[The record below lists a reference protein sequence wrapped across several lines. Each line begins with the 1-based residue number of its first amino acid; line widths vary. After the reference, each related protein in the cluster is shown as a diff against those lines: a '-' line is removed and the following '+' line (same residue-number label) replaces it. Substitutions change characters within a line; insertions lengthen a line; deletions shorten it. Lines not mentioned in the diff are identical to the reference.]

1 MTTGSVLL
9 VTRHFNIQEMRICV
23 FGAGAVGG
31 HLAAKLA
38 ASGHDVS
45 VVARGAH
52 LEAMRDKGITLIH
65 GKDTVCGRVRAAA
78 HSDELGLQDFVFVT
92 LKANLLG
99 AFAEQAAPLLGKDT
113 GVVFAQNG
121 IPWWYGIGLSDSGV
135 SKSRPRPPDL
145 TKLDPRG
152 KLRKLLDQDQI
163 IGGVVYSANEVR
175 EPGVIVN
182 HVPGN
187 NMLVVGQVDD
197 SDSKKIRALRS
208 VLEKADMYSPPTSD
222 IRQAVWAK
230 IVQSLGT
237 GAICALAETTV
248 KQVRGDPGLAKL
260 AARLG
265 AEGRA
270 IAKAHG
276 IDVEGAPQ
284 RPGGGQSS
292 GLISHKP
299 SMLQDYERG
308 RPMEL
313 EAQLVAV
320 LEFARAA
327 AVPAPALETVVPLVA
342 FKAASKGLYS
352 AAAD

>member
-1 MTTGSVLL
+1 VK
-9 VTRHFNIQEMRICV
+9 ICV

-65 GKDTVCGRVRAAA
+65 GKETIRGRVRA
-78 HSDELGLQDFVFVT
+78 SDGTTALGLQDFVFVT

-99 AFAEQAAPLLGKDT
+99 VFAEAAAPLLGKDT

-121 IPWWYGIGLSDSGV
+121 IPWWYGIGLSEE
-135 SKSRPRPPDL
+135 RPRPPDL
-145 TKLDPRG
+145 SRLDPQG
-152 KLRKLLDQDQI
+152 KLQKLLKPDQI

-187 NMLVVGQVDD
+187 NMLVVGQANDTN
-197 SDSKKIRALRS
+197 SSSIQELRS
-208 VLEKADMYSPPTSD
+208 VLGKADLYSPPTSD

-237 GAICALAETTV
+237 GTLCTLAETTV

-260 AARLG
+260 ATRLG

-308 RPMEL
+308 RPMEV
-313 EAQLVAV
+313 EAQLVAT
-320 LEFARAA
+320 LAFARAA
-327 AVPAPALETVVPLVA
+327 NVPAPALETVVPLVA
-342 FKAASKGLYS
+342 FKAAAKGLYS
-352 AAAD
+352 AAGD

>member
-1 MTTGSVLL
+1 MTTGSVLF
-9 VTRHFNIQEMRICV
+9 VTPHSNIQEMRICV

-31 HLAAKLA
+31 HVAAKLA

-65 GKDTVCGRVRAAA
+65 GNQTIRGRVRT
-78 HSDELGLQDFVFVT
+78 SNPGLQDFVFVT
-92 LKANLLG
+92 LKANAL
-99 AFAEQAAPLLGKDT
+99 AHFADAAAPLLDKDT

-121 IPWWYGIGLSDSGV
+121 IPWWYGIGLSE
-135 SKSRPRPPDL
+135 KRPSPPDL
-145 TKLDPRG
+145 SRLDPRG
-152 KLRKLLDQDQI
+152 KLGQLLSKDQI

-182 HVPGN
+182 HVPGS
-187 NMLVVGQVDD
+187 NMLVVGHADD
-197 SDSKKIRALRS
+197 RKSSNIETLRS
-208 VLEKADMYSPPTSD
+208 LLGKADLYSPPTSD

-230 IVQSLGT
+230 LVQNLGT
-237 GAICALAETTV
+237 GALCTLAEATI
-248 KQVRGDPGLAKL
+248 KQVRGDPGLAAL
-260 AARLG
+260 STRLG
-265 AEGRA
+265 AEGIA

-276 IDVEGAPQ
+276 VEVEGAPQ

-292 GLISHKP
+292 GMISHKP

-308 RPMEL
+308 RPMEV

-327 AVPAPALETVVPLVA
+327 KVPAPALETVVPLVV
-342 FKAASKGLYS
+342 FKASAKGLYG
-352 AAAD
+352 D